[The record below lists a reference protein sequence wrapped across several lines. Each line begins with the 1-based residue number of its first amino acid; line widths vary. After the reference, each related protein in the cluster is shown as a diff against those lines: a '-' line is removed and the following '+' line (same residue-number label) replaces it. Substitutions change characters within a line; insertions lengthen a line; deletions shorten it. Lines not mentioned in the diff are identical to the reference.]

1 MLMRAGFAGEI
12 QNSGHLL
19 KWNPCGYCAMYFGF
33 KHLQERLEHGLVPNK
48 TFAKK
53 KKKKGPVSHWG
64 AAVCHA
70 ACWDLVKRCPNDSM
84 LFFSPT
90 YCVTQSTWEAGMGN
104 KTQWTFPRKSC
115 LSVKENSSFCPASRR
130 KGQGRGAPISMGE
143 IWELSLKRHYWEFPP
158 N

>member
-53 KKKKGPVSHWG
+53 KKERSSESLRS
-64 AAVCHA
+64 CSLS
-70 ACWDLVKRCPNDSM
+70 CSM
-84 LFFSPT
+84 LGPCEEMS
-90 YCVTQSTWEAGMGN
+90 
-104 KTQWTFPRKSC
+104 K
-115 LSVKENSSFCPASRR
+115 
-130 KGQGRGAPISMGE
+130 
-143 IWELSLKRHYWEFPP
+143 
-158 N
+158 